1 MSNIKQQIKMLQ
13 DEINTSIDQLVF
25 ISNTLYDTLQ
35 QSVDLLNIYSKILLD
50 KLTDEEV
57 KYYETKYN
65 MEIATID
72 INDLEV

>member
-1 MSNIKQQIKMLQ
+1 MSNIKQQIKILQ

-50 KLTDEEV
+50 KLSTEEV

-65 MEIATID
+65 MEIASID